1 MMTISF
7 KDSNG
12 SCTNVYPDWYTL
24 MDVLQ
29 GINMKKISSKALIC
43 ALLTSMLL
51 FTANVI
57 SAESKVTTDVT
68 VMQQN
73 VYINK
78 STIDDLVTLKG
89 IGHKKAQAIV
99 AYRQQIGGFKS
110 VSELINV
117 KGIGEKILS
126 DNKDRLKM

>member
-1 MMTISF
+1 
-7 KDSNG
+7 
-12 SCTNVYPDWYTL
+12 

-51 FTANVI
+51 FTSNVM
-57 SAESKVTTDVT
+57 SAESKITTDVE
-68 VMQQN
+68 VMQQS
-73 VYINK
+73 VYLNK

-99 AYRQQIGGFKS
+99 AYRKKIGGFKS
-110 VSELINV
+110 VSELTKV
-117 KGIGEKILS
+117 KGIGKRILS
-126 DNKDRLKM
+126 DNKERLKI

>member
-1 MMTISF
+1 
-7 KDSNG
+7 
-12 SCTNVYPDWYTL
+12 

-29 GINMKKISSKALIC
+29 GINMKNVSPKALIC

-51 FTANVI
+51 FTTNVI
-57 SAESKVTTDVT
+57 SAESKVTINAE

-73 VYINK
+73 IHLNK

-110 VSELINV
+110 VSELIKV
-117 KGIGEKILS
+117 KGIGKKILS
-126 DNKDRLKM
+126 DNKDRLKI

>member
-1 MMTISF
+1 
-7 KDSNG
+7 
-12 SCTNVYPDWYTL
+12 

-29 GINMKKISSKALIC
+29 GINMKNVSSQAMSPKAVLC
-43 ALLTSMLL
+43 ALLTSLLL
-51 FTANVI
+51 FTTNVY
-57 SAESKVTTDVT
+57 SAESKVADHVV

-73 VYINK
+73 VHLNK

-89 IGHKKAQAIV
+89 IGHKKAQAIL

-110 VSELINV
+110 VGELINI

-126 DNKDRLKM
+126 DNKDRLKI